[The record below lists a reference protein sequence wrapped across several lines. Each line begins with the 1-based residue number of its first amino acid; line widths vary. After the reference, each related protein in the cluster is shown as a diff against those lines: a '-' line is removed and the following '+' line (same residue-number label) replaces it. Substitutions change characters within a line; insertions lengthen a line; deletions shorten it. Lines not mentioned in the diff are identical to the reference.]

1 MQAKIPWHIYDS
13 RRMTFAMFYLVK
25 AGNGCLLSCE
35 TAQELE
41 LIRLNVSSVNTE
53 VNNLPSKDQSTSR
66 YPKSTL
72 PSTKYQPKCLNTT
85 TSPKTRHQH
94 VFQGV
99 GKMRDVE
106 IKLHLL
112 YNQKEEFLSRGAKL
126 LIN

>member
-13 RRMTFAMFYLVK
+13 RRITFAMFYLVR

-41 LIRLNVSSVNTE
+41 LIRL

-72 PSTKYQPKCLNTT
+72 PSTKYQPKCLNTI